1 MAVAFE
7 PNGVFGPYGFNNSRN
22 VRYCYAC
29 KQNMYF
35 RKGRCLNPQ
44 CIRYVRFA
52 YGPCWDLHAGN
63 FSLGHGGGWQ
73 FGLGHG
79 GGGGGGG
86 GPIMHDTINIADDG
100 VDNEDNNDNDKTDK
114 SDTEPETEPPGL
126 DAVACSEVED
136 KICEDKI
143 CDSEVEDKICDETQ
157 VTKDCDCDSA
167 TEPGDYIPE
176 LAQNNF
182 LKEKKL
188 NTLDVTSVD
197 TSEFDKR
204 ETLTTTTTA
213 ATLAANY
220 SAAEL
225 WAAIKL
231 RGATSSKSS
240 KSAAVQCTVQNVAA

>member
-1 MAVAFE
+1 
-7 PNGVFGPYGFNNSRN
+7 
-22 VRYCYAC
+22 
-29 KQNMYF
+29 MYY

-63 FSLGHGGGWQ
+63 FGLGHGGGWQ

-126 DAVACSEVED
+126 DAVACNEHRMFNEASEVVED
-136 KICEDKI
+136 KADK
-143 CDSEVEDKICDETQ
+143 VCDETQ

-176 LAQNNF
+176 
-182 LKEKKL
+182 
-188 NTLDVTSVD
+188 TLDVTSVD

-240 KSAAVQCTVQNVAA
+240 KSAAVQCTVQNVT